1 MNIDLLFFESSFEKK
16 EDYISDQEIFQ
27 EYISTHSFEGN
38 SNELLF
44 MPPSMSSNNNKTL
57 LIGCEDISQNNKEL
71 LELGYLIGSK
81 LKDNCELNIL
91 NFKGETEPIIL
102 GILLSKYNFDKYQS
116 DDKDVVEISFNDS
129 FEVDSSI
136 NKRDS
141 IFWGRDL
148 INTPAFDRSP
158 EYFIE
163 QVELITSNKEI
174 NVEVHNKEWLEKII
188 LEEFLV

>member
-1 MNIDLLFFESSFEKK
+1 MNIDLLFFESSFENK
-16 EDYISDQEIFQ
+16 EEFINDKEIFH

-44 MPPSMSSNNNKTL
+44 MPPSMSSSKNKTL

-71 LELGYLIGSK
+71 LELGYSIGNK
-81 LKDNCELNIL
+81 LKENCELNIL

-116 DDKDVVEISFNDS
+116 DGKDVVEISFNDS
-129 FEVDSSI
+129 FEVEASI

-141 IFWGRDL
+141 IFWVRDL

-158 EYFIE
+158 EYFIK
-163 QVELITSNKEI
+163 QVELLTSNKDI
-174 NVEVHNKEWLEKII
+174 NVEIHNKEWLEKIKS
-188 LEEFLV
+188 

>member
-1 MNIDLLFFESSFEKK
+1 MNVDLLFFESSFEKK
-16 EDYISDQEIFQ
+16 EDYIKDQEVFQ
-27 EYISTHSFEGN
+27 EYINTHSFEGN

-71 LELGYLIGSK
+71 LELGYSIGNK
-81 LKDNCELNIL
+81 LKENCELNIL

-116 DDKDVVEISFNDS
+116 GDKDMVEISFNNS
-129 FEVDSSI
+129 FEVESSI

-141 IFWGRDL
+141 IFWVRDL

-174 NVEVHNKEWLEKII
+174 NEDLKKEVA
-188 LEEFLV
+188 

>member
-16 EDYISDQEIFQ
+16 EDYIKDQEVFQ
-27 EYISTHSFEGN
+27 EYINTHSFEGN

-71 LELGYLIGSK
+71 LELGYSIGNK
-81 LKDNCELNIL
+81 LKENCELNIL

-116 DDKDVVEISFNDS
+116 DAKDVVEISFNDS
-129 FEVDSSI
+129 FEVEASI

-141 IFWGRDL
+141 IFCCLLYTSPSPRD
-148 INTPAFDRSP
+148 
-158 EYFIE
+158 
-163 QVELITSNKEI
+163 
-174 NVEVHNKEWLEKII
+174 
-188 LEEFLV
+188 